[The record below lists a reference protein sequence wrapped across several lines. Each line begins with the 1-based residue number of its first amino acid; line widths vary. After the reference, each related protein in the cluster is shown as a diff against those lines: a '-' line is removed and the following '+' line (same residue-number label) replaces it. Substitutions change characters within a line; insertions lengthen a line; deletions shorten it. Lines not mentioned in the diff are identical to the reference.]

1 METMKKEEIIKIIE
15 YFIEKEC
22 KSEDDYVAC
31 KKLLEIF
38 KNYVTEPTKEK

>member
-1 METMKKEEIIKIIE
+1 MTKEEIIKIIE
-15 YFIEKEC
+15 DFIEKEC

-38 KNYVTEPTKEK
+38 KNYAPTTPQEK